1 MSEGKETRKEEKARK
16 QSRKAAIATVGK
28 ASQPGTEREQK
39 DVKSTSDIF
48 LSKFPVIKNPKA
60 IMVLLGVHEIRKH
73 SRNKKVME
81 QHKALQQEYEKL
93 SKEQSPSFGA
103 YYEKARNDVKRQRLE
118 RKVESIRK
126 AQERSAKIGRL
137 IGAAAMGAQQ
147 MSRLAIQR
155 DTYNSVRADTSG
167 TLRKDLPLISA
178 ADNLDDEAVYG
189 M

>member
-1 MSEGKETRKEEKARK
+1 
-16 QSRKAAIATVGK
+16 
-28 ASQPGTEREQK
+28 
-39 DVKSTSDIF
+39 
-48 LSKFPVIKNPKA
+48 
-60 IMVLLGVHEIRKH
+60 
-73 SRNKKVME
+73 ME

-178 ADNLDDEAVYG
+178 ADNLDDEAAYG